1 MNKQDIIDFIG
12 PESYAKQCAIAR
24 SAAPYALSKHVPVG
38 YDTVIAH
45 EISDLIWYSEE
56 RDFDDE
62 SKMKLI
68 FDVYHDMPCY
78 AILWEISARYE
89 DQLSRNAQEE
99 MLRQARYLLSQE
111 DDALAMPIAYLLS
124 VDFFGY
130 NDQCRLI
137 WDDLLRDDINDNFL
151 RRLLA
156 ISGPVPFDLKEPV
169 YLRLVNNR
177 VWHKGIYY
185 SLLHSPIQIYSQIEK
200 ERAKRILEKLDVPAE
215 IEDLNELRTAL
226 STYT

>member
-12 PESYAKQCAIAR
+12 SDSYIRQCAIAR
-24 SAAPYALSKHVPVG
+24 SAAPYALSKNVPVG

-56 RDFDDE
+56 RDFSDE
-62 SKMKLI
+62 NKMKLI
-68 FDVYHDMPCY
+68 FDVYRDMPCY

-89 DQLSRNAQEE
+89 DQLSRNVQEA
-99 MLRQARYLLSQE
+99 MLRQVHYFLSQE

-130 NDQCRLI
+130 NEQCRLI
-137 WDDLLRDDINDNFL
+137 WNDLLRGNINDHLL

-156 ISGPVPFDLKEPV
+156 ISGPVPFDLKKFV
-169 YLRLVNNR
+169 YLRLVHHR
-177 VWHKGIYY
+177 AWHKDIYY
-185 SLLHSPIQIYSQIEK
+185 SLLHSPIQIYTQIEK
-200 ERAKRILEKLDVPAE
+200 EKAKRILEKLDVPAD
-215 IEDLNELRTAL
+215 IEELNELRTAL
-226 STYT
+226 GAYR